1 MVETTVELII
11 HHYIAEHVDE
21 TFDYDTEIFEEGLVN
36 SLFAIQ
42 LMTFLEKEFG
52 IKITMDDLDMD
63 NYKSIH
69 AIGEFV
75 RRRQER
81 DER

>member
-1 MVETTVELII
+1 MTEKNIEIAVHE
-11 HHYIAEHVDE
+11 YMAEHVDE
-21 TFDYDTEIFEEGLVN
+21 KFDNDMEIFEVGLVN

-52 IKITMDDLDMD
+52 IKVTMDDLDME
-63 NYKSIH
+63 NYKSVN

-75 RRRQER
+75 RGKLG
-81 DER
+81 